1 MENLTTEN
9 PTMGNPTMP
18 LEISGKAT
26 SVAPVPKP
34 SSAPH
39 EYPITD
45 ATFRFKDFNFF
56 KPRPDPT
63 TGHFTGGSLIEVMLL
78 ALCASED
85 PNIKALLTA
94 AQIEMRDVQNQ
105 LFFPRP

>member
-1 MENLTTEN
+1 MNSMEI
-9 PTMGNPTMP
+9 PHAP
-18 LEISGKAT
+18 LEITGNAT
-26 SVAPVPKP
+26 NVTPQP
-34 SSAPH
+34 SSTPH
-39 EYPITD
+39 EYAITD

-56 KPRPDPT
+56 KPRPDPV
-63 TGHFTGGSLIEVMLL
+63 TGHFSGGSLIEVMLL

-85 PNIKALLTA
+85 PDIKAMLAA